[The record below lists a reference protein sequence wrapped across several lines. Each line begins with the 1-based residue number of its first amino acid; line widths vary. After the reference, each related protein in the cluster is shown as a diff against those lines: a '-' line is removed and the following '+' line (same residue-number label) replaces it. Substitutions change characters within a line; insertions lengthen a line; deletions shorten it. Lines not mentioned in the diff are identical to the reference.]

1 MTDPATDRAEML
13 DQFHRWLRERRLPVT
28 RQRTLVAELVLGAHD
43 HPSADTLRRELERQ
57 GERVG
62 TATIYRT
69 LDLMLDAGC
78 IAAHDFGDGR
88 RRFEPMAAQAR
99 HEHLICRR
107 CGRVTEF
114 SNAPLE
120 RMMQLV
126 ADEHGFRHERH
137 RVEVHGLCPDCQRRD
152 VGSLQPP
159 ATR

>member
-1 MTDPATDRAEML
+1 MPDPTPDRAALLE
-13 DQFHRWLRERRLPVT
+13 QFHRWLRDRRLPVT
-28 RQRTLVAELVLGAHD
+28 RQRTLVAELVFGAQD
-43 HPSADTLRRELERQ
+43 HPSADTIRRELELH

-88 RRFEPMAAQAR
+88 RRFEPMAAQTR
-99 HEHLICRR
+99 HEHLVCRR
-107 CGRVTEF
+107 CKQVTEF

-126 ADEHGFRHERH
+126 ADEHGFLHERH
-137 RVEVHGLCPDCQRRD
+137 RVEVHGLCPDCRRRD
-152 VGSLQPP
+152 VGSLSP
-159 ATR
+159 ASAR